1 ADPEGRTGVVDLAAE
16 TLVANAAVFP
26 GGAVP
31 PQAMTMGLG
40 TILSARAVILLATG
54 EAKAAAVRAA
64 LTGPVTTDCPAS
76 LLRHHAD
83 VAWP

>member
-1 ADPEGRTGVVDLAAE
+1 
-16 TLVANAAVFP
+16 
-26 GGAVP
+26 
-31 PQAMTMGLG
+31 TMGLG

-83 VAWP
+83 VAWHLDADAAWSVAASSSSGAWPSSATSC